1 MRALAGVVLVSALAA
16 AVGAGGGEAVRAPV
30 AQPAAVRVGAKA
42 PDFTL
47 AASDRT
53 ARRLADLAGKKSLVL
68 VFFRGV
74 W

>member
-1 MRALAGVVLVSALAA
+1 MRALLGLAVASALGGI
-16 AVGAGGGEAVRAPV
+16 GAGAAETALAP
-30 AQPAAVRVGAKA
+30 AAPPAAVRVGAKA

-47 AASDRT
+47 AASDGT
-53 ARRLADLAGKKSLVL
+53 ARRLADLAGKQSLVL